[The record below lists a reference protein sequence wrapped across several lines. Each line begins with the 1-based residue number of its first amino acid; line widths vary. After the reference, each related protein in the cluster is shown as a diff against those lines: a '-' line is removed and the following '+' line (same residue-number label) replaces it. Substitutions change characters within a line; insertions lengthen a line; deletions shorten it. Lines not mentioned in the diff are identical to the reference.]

1 MAVKK
6 STTKSKPKNPSQKR
20 NAKKSSAPKNSTDKG
35 AVKPK
40 KSSPRRKKETARPD
54 AAPLK
59 VYSDML
65 THLRE
70 DNRFRQIPESLEDS
84 INASLAEP
92 EKSLKTIDLLSNDYL
107 GLGSEAEKYEA
118 EFRRRFPDAFMTS
131 SASRLLSRRNKYH
144 NRLEKYLEELYGRP
158 ALLFNSGYHANVGV
172 IQALAVPSTMFIA
185 DKLVHASAIDG
196 LRLSLADF
204 KRFPHNSISRL
215 KRILNENYDSYDRFV
230 VIVESIYSMDGDI
243 APLRELAELKKA
255 YPKVIL
261 YVDEAHAF
269 GVRGN
274 RGLGL
279 CEERNLLDDFDII
292 VGTLGKAAASAG
304 AFVICSEMMKDYLI
318 NCTRSFIFSTA
329 ISPAQAA
336 WSILMIEKIIG
347 MNDRREHL
355 KEISREFV
363 EQMERRNNIE
373 TPSTTQIV
381 PMIIG
386 DAGEAMLMADYLR
399 ANGFDTLAI
408 RKPTVPAGSERLR
421 FSLNAL
427 LTKKDITRL
436 VGIIGKYR

>member
-6 STTKSKPKNPSQKR
+6 SSSPTG
-20 NAKKSSAPKNSTDKG
+20 KKSSEKSSSIRRNKKNSVKTDVKKG
-35 AVKPK
+35 TEAKKNPETKKTPVKGK
-40 KSSPRRKKETARPD
+40 KVIERPS
-54 AAPLK
+54 AEPLK

-65 THLRE
+65 AHLRD
-70 DNRFRQIPESLEDS
+70 DNRFRVIPETLS
-84 INASLAEP
+84 P
-92 EKSLKTIDLLSNDYL
+92 ENRSVKTIDLLSNDYL
-107 GLGSEAEKYEA
+107 GLGAEAGKYAE
-118 EFRRRFPDAFMTS
+118 EFRERFPDAYMTS

-144 NRLEKYLEELYGRP
+144 NRLEAFLEELYGRP

-204 KRFPHNSISRL
+204 KRFPHNAISRL
-215 KRILNENYDSYDRFV
+215 KRILNENYDDYERFV

-243 APLRELAELKKA
+243 APLRELVAVRKD

-269 GVRGN
+269 GVRGD

-279 CEERNLLDDFDII
+279 CEEKNLLDDVDII

-304 AFVICSEMMKDYLI
+304 AFVICSQVMKDYLI

-336 WSILMIEKIIG
+336 WSILMIEKLIG
-347 MNDRREHL
+347 MSNRRKHL
-355 KEISREFV
+355 KELSREFV

-373 TPSTTQIV
+373 TPSSTQIV

-399 ANGFDTLAI
+399 ENGFDTLAI

-427 LTKKDITRL
+427 LTVKDITRL

>member
-1 MAVKK
+1 MA
-6 STTKSKPKNPSQKR
+6 
-20 NAKKSSAPKNSTDKG
+20 AKKSSVTKSKSAS
-35 AVKPK
+35 A
-40 KSSPRRKKETARPD
+40 KSSTVRTRNQIKRP
-54 AAPLK
+54 AAEPLK
-59 VYSDML
+59 VYSQILD
-65 THLRE
+65 HLRD
-70 DNRFRQIPESLEDS
+70 DNRFRIIPEDF
-84 INASLAEP
+84 P
-92 EKSLKTIDLLSNDYL
+92 RPGRKSAPIDLLSNDYL
-107 GLGSEAEKYEA
+107 GLGAEAGKYKE
-118 EFRRRFPDAFMTS
+118 EFLQRFPDATMTS

-144 NRLEKYLEELYGRP
+144 NRLESFLEELYGRP
-158 ALLFNSGYHANVGV
+158 ALLFNSGYHANVGI

-196 LRLSLADF
+196 LRLSEADF

-215 KRILNENYDSYDRFV
+215 RRILNEHYDDYERFV

-243 APLRELAELKKA
+243 SPLRDLAALKKE

-261 YVDEAHAF
+261 YVDEAHSF
-269 GVRGN
+269 GVRGE

-279 CEERNLLDDFDII
+279 CEELSLLDDVDII

-304 AFVICSEMMKDYLI
+304 AFVICPQMMKDYLI
-318 NCTRSFIFSTA
+318 NSTRSFIFSTA
-329 ISPAQAA
+329 LSPAQAA
-336 WSILMIEKIIG
+336 WSILMIEKIIS
-347 MNDRREHL
+347 MSDRRKHL
-355 KEISREFV
+355 KDISREFV
-363 EQMERRNNIE
+363 GQMERRNNIE

-399 ANGFDTLAI
+399 SNGFDTLAI
-408 RKPTVPAGSERLR
+408 RKPTVPAGSERIR